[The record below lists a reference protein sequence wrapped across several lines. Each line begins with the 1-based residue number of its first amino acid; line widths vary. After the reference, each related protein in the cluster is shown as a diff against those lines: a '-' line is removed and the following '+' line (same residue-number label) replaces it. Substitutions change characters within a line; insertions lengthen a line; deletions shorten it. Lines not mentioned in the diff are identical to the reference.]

1 MAKSK
6 TDAQMIARLKR
17 EAPEVLEREVDFDAL
32 VMRILTIDSDRIDPP
47 RRRPRSQAK
56 PNLQDKGDKQR
67 PNRQH

>member
-32 VMRILTIDSDRIDPP
+32 VVRVITAAQRRKAVQPHRSKIRG
-47 RRRPRSQAK
+47 RRRASE
-56 PNLQDKGDKQR
+56 R
-67 PNRQH
+67 PA